1 MIRTIRLATK
11 SRSAA
16 VALGACAAI
25 GGAAIAWALIAQ
37 YSATSA
43 QPLVDKQPT
52 IANSAEP
59 ARVKVMRPIV
69 EDLVRVT
76 TQPAHVE
83 AYETTE
89 VYAKVAGY
97 VETMSVDI
105 GDEVRQGQ
113 VLATLHIPEMQQ
125 ELQRK
130 EALLAQAR
138 SAVGQTEAAIVAARA
153 SIRAAEAAQA
163 EAQSGLQSAEAELQF
178 RTSEYRRFERL
189 ASDGSI
195 PRANADEK
203 LNQLKS
209 AEAAVAKAQA
219 AIDSAR
225 AKMEVEKARLTE
237 AQANLVYAQS
247 SVDVAAA
254 DLEHTK
260 VLVDY
265 GTIKAPFAGTVTRR
279 RFDTGAFIQSASNG
293 KPEPLFTVART
304 DRLRIIVD
312 LPESECALVQLA
324 QPAVFRMG
332 RAEGREYRG
341 KVARFAGALDQSTR
355 TMRAEVELDDQA
367 SGIHPGAYGS
377 VTITLANSK
386 QALLLPLNAVVFD
399 KDKASLKTVV
409 QGRVAQKQV
418 QLGQN
423 DGVRVQVLSGLAA
436 DDVVITDG
444 KAQAAPGQAVEVIQ

>member
-1 MIRTIRLATK
+1 MIRTRRLASK
-11 SRSAA
+11 S
-16 VALGACAAI
+16 
-25 GGAAIAWALIAQ
+25 GAAALAVGVCVAIAGTALVWVLFAQ
-37 YSATSA
+37 HNTTAAQSSRPTLIDSGSSAN
-43 QPLVDKQPT
+43 PV
-52 IANSAEP
+52 
-59 ARVKVMRPIV
+59 RVKVIRPIV

-97 VETMSVDI
+97 VETISVDI
-105 GDEVRQGQ
+105 GDEVRLGQ

-125 ELQRK
+125 DLRRR

-209 AEAAVAKAQA
+209 AEAAVAKAKA

-225 AKMEVEKARLTE
+225 AKMEVEKAKLTE
-237 AQANLVYAQS
+237 AEANLAYAQS

-265 GTIKAPFAGTVTRR
+265 GTIKSPFAGTVTRR

-293 KPEPLFTVART
+293 EPEPLFTVART

-312 LPESECALVQLA
+312 LPESESMLCQLG
-324 QPAVFRMG
+324 QPAMLRIG
-332 RAEGREYRG
+332 GAQGREYRG
-341 KVARFAGALDQSTR
+341 KVARIAGALDQSTR
-355 TMRAEVELDDQA
+355 TMRAELELDEPA
-367 SGIHPGAYGS
+367 PEIRPGAYGAAS
-377 VTITLANSK
+377 ISLANSK
-386 QALLLPLNAVVFD
+386 QALLLPLNAVIFE
-399 KDKASLKTVV
+399 KDQASVKTVV
-409 QGRVAQKQV
+409 QRRVVQKPV

-423 DGVRVQVLSGLAA
+423 DGVRVQVLSGLAPE
-436 DDVVITDG
+436 DVVITDG
-444 KAQAAPGQAVEVIQ
+444 KAQATPGQAVEVIK